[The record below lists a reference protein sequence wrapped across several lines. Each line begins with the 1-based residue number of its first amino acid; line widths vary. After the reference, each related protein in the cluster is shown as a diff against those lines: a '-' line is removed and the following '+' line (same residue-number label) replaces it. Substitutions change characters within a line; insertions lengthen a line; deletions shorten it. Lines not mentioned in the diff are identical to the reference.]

1 MRIALAGIS
10 HETNT
15 YCQGLTSAS
24 EFHPFRGPRMLETRG
39 QEFDL
44 GGAVDACARL
54 GCEAVPIFFAQAQ
67 PSATIERAA
76 YDGFKA
82 EILDGL
88 VAAGELDGCVL
99 LLHGAGV
106 VEGIPD
112 LEADLAKAVRAV
124 LGDLPIAASF
134 DLHGNITQAMA
145 DELNAIFVCHQYPH
159 IDMHLRAGEAVESVV
174 QMAETGRRGRCK
186 VISLP
191 LLLPT
196 TTTYEGIGKEMLDLL
211 LELEAEADCLE
222 LGWFHGFPYTDV
234 AHVGS
239 SVVLTDYEGSEKGAD
254 CAKRFADALWARR
267 EEFLPVSL
275 DAEQALAAARACE
288 THPVI
293 IHETSDNC
301 GGGAP
306 GDGTHLLK
314 AMLDAGLGKDACFA
328 FVVDPEVA
336 AQAHA
341 AGVGSTLEVELGG
354 KTDDLHGKP
363 LRLGAYVKA
372 LHDGRLVM
380 QHMFRG
386 APLHLGPMARLVVD
400 GMDIVVG
407 SRRSQTFDR
416 EPFLALGIDVLKY
429 RYVALK
435 SSNHFRAGF
444 QQLAGAIVTADT
456 PGLTTHQLQVF
467 VRKNAA
473 RPLWPLDAE
482 AAYPE
487 SPAG

>member
-1 MRIALAGIS
+1 
-10 HETNT
+10 
-15 YCQGLTSAS
+15 
-24 EFHPFRGPRMLETRG
+24 
-39 QEFDL
+39 
-44 GGAVDACARL
+44 
-54 GCEAVPIFFAQAQ
+54 
-67 PSATIERAA
+67 
-76 YDGFKA
+76 
-82 EILDGL
+82 
-88 VAAGELDGCVL
+88 
-99 LLHGAGV
+99 
-106 VEGIPD
+106 
-112 LEADLAKAVRAV
+112 
-124 LGDLPIAASF
+124 
-134 DLHGNITQAMA
+134 
-145 DELNAIFVCHQYPH
+145 
-159 IDMHLRAGEAVESVV
+159 
-174 QMAETGRRGRCK
+174 
-186 VISLP
+186 
-191 LLLPT
+191 
-196 TTTYEGIGKEMLDLL
+196 
-211 LELEAEADCLE
+211 
-222 LGWFHGFPYTDV
+222 
-234 AHVGS
+234 
-239 SVVLTDYEGSEKGAD
+239 
-254 CAKRFADALWARR
+254 
-267 EEFLPVSL
+267 
-275 DAEQALAAARACE
+275 
-288 THPVI
+288 
-293 IHETSDNC
+293 
-301 GGGAP
+301 
-306 GDGTHLLK
+306 
-314 AMLDAGLGKDACFA
+314 MLDAGLGKDACFA

-456 PGLTTHQLQVF
+456 PGPTTHQLQVF

-487 SPAG
+487 SPKGRAIGRLP